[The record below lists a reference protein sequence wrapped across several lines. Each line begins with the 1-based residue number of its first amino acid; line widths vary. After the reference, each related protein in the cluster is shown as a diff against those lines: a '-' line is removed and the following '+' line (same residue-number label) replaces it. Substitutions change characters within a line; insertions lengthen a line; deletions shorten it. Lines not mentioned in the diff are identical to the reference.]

1 MFKSLQWKIIAMF
14 VLLVLSVMIITGTV
28 AVSSVGT
35 FYAQRFADNMDA
47 VFADSMVAKDLSDA
61 AQAPN
66 APERISEI
74 IEAYADAGRLGINQ
88 NRNYYIFDAKT
99 GVCLDG
105 SADDAIDT
113 VLKTENLLA
122 AMNGEV
128 GKKVN
133 SYSSIMD
140 YAYPI
145 HSGDT
150 VSYVVYITDN
160 KDEATDVSQSIV
172 AVVFQALL
180 WGVAISLLLG
190 FFISGTIT
198 KPIVDLTR
206 RAEKLASGEETV
218 EVMNTYGKKQDDEI
232 GILADTFSYMSG
244 ELIKTI
250 REMDGE
256 KTKLAAILENLTD
269 GVIAFDTDG
278 KILHINPVAANMLS
292 IENPSLVDFD
302 TLMNDIGINLQLGD
316 ILYLKKKQTLEH
328 TITLHNQVIK
338 AFFAV
343 FTQTVEKTTKKI
355 AGVVVALQDITKL
368 QRLDDARREF
378 VANVS
383 HELRTPITTI
393 KTYSETMLDG
403 KEEGDMD
410 AHFLATINAEA
421 DRMTRIIKDL
431 LTLSQ
436 LDHNKDAVKKTRID
450 MRELLENV
458 VEKMNLSA
466 QKQGHTLTF
475 VATTELPPVTGDR
488 DQLERVLTNL
498 ISNAIKYTPDGGV
511 IEVFSGHLYNELYV
525 KVKDN
530 GIGIPKKDIAR
541 IFERFYR
548 VDKAR
553 TRAAG
558 GTGLGLAI
566 AKEIVEAH
574 GGKIQ
579 ITSEPGMGTEVMMT
593 LPAKRRAPRKKK
605 ETHGDEA

>member
-1 MFKSLQWKIIAMF
+1 MF
-14 VLLVLSVMIITGTV
+14 VLLVLFVMIITGTV
-28 AVSSVGT
+28 AVSSLGT

-47 VFADSMVAKDLSDA
+47 VFADEMVAKDLRDA
-61 AQAPN
+61 AQTEN
-66 APERISEI
+66 APESIANI

-88 NRNYYIFDAKT
+88 NRNYFIFNAKT
-99 GVCLDG
+99 GECLDG
-105 SADDAIDT
+105 SADYTIDT

-122 AMNGEV
+122 AMNGSI

-133 SYSSIMD
+133 SYSAIMD

-145 HSGDT
+145 HSDADT
-150 VSYVVYITDN
+150 SYVVYITDN
-160 KDEATDVSQSIV
+160 KDEVTDVSQSIIS
-172 AVVFQALL
+172 VVFQSLL
-180 WGVAISLLLG
+180 WGVAISLVLG
-190 FFISGTIT
+190 IFISRTIT
-198 KPIVDLTR
+198 QPIVDLTR
-206 RAEKLASGEETV
+206 RAEKLASGEETI
-218 EVMNTYGKKQDDEI
+218 EVMNTYGKKADDEI

-244 ELIKTI
+244 ELIKNI

-256 KTKLAAILENLTD
+256 KTKLSAILENLTD

-292 IENPSLVDFD
+292 IAEPSLVDFN
-302 TLMNDIGINLQLGD
+302 TLMSDVGINLQLGD
-316 ILYLKKKQTLEH
+316 IMYLKKRQTVEH

-355 AGVVVALQDITKL
+355 GGIVVALQDITKL

-393 KTYSETMLDG
+393 KTYSETMLDS
-403 KEEGDMD
+403 KEEGDPD
-410 AHFLATINAEA
+410 AHFLSTINSEA

-431 LTLSQ
+431 LTLSK
-436 LDHNKDAVKKTRID
+436 LDHGKDTLKKTRID
-450 MRELLENV
+450 LREMLDNI
-458 VEKMNLSA
+458 VEKMGMA
-466 QKQGHTLTF
+466 AKKQDHTLTF
-475 VATTELPPVTGDR
+475 VATTELPTVMGDR
-488 DQLERVLTNL
+488 DQLERVFTNL
-498 ISNAIKYTPDGGV
+498 INNALKYTPDGGV
-511 IEVFSGHLYNELYV
+511 IEVFAGHLYNEVYV

-530 GIGIPKKDIAR
+530 GIGIPKKDLAR

-579 ITSEPGMGTEVMMT
+579 ITSEPEVGTEVMLT

-605 ETHGDEA
+605 EASGDEA

>member
-1 MFKSLQWKIIAMF
+1 MF

-28 AVSSVGT
+28 SVFSLGT
-35 FYAQRFADNMDA
+35 FYAQRFVDNMDA
-47 VFADSMVAKDLSDA
+47 VFADGMVAKNLSDA
-61 AQAPN
+61 AQAEN
-66 APERISEI
+66 APESIAKI

-88 NRNYYIFDAKT
+88 NRNYFIFDAKT

-105 SADDAIDT
+105 SADYAIDT
-113 VLKTENLLA
+113 VLKTENLLS

-133 SYSSIMD
+133 SYSAIMD

-145 HSGDT
+145 HFDEN
-150 VSYVVYITDN
+150 VNYVIYITDN
-160 KDEATDVSQSIV
+160 KDEVTDVSQSII
-172 AVVFQALL
+172 AVLFQSLL
-180 WGVAISLLLG
+180 WGVAISLVLG
-190 FFISGTIT
+190 IFISRTIT
-198 KPIVDLTR
+198 QPIVDLTR
-206 RAEKLASGEETV
+206 RAEKLASGEETI
-218 EVMNTYGKKQDDEI
+218 EVMNAYGKKADDEI

-256 KTKLAAILENLTD
+256 KTKLGAILENLTD

-292 IENPSLVDFD
+292 IANPALVDFD
-302 TLMNDIGINLQLGD
+302 TLMNDVGINLQLGE
-316 ILYLKKKQTLEH
+316 IMYLKKRQTIEH

-355 AGVVVALQDITKL
+355 GGVVVALQDITKL

-393 KTYSETMLDG
+393 KTYAETMLDS

-410 AHFLATINAEA
+410 AHFLSTINSEA

-431 LTLSQ
+431 LTLSK

-450 MRELLENV
+450 MREMLENV
-458 VEKMNLSA
+458 VEKLSMSA
-466 QKQGHTLTF
+466 KKQNHTLTF
-475 VATTELPPVTGDR
+475 VATTEIPSVMGDR
-488 DQLERVLTNL
+488 DQLERVLTNI
-498 ISNAIKYTPDGGV
+498 ISNAIKYTPDGGT
-511 IEVFSGHLYNELYV
+511 IEVFAGHLYNELYV

-566 AKEIVEAH
+566 AKDIVEAH

-579 ITSEPGMGTEVMMT
+579 ITSELNVGTEVMMT

-605 ETHGDEA
+605 EADGDEA

>member
-1 MFKSLQWKIIAMF
+1 MF

-28 AVSSVGT
+28 SVSSLGT

-47 VFADSMVAKDLSDA
+47 VFADAMVAKDLSDA
-61 AQAPN
+61 AAAEN
-66 APERISEI
+66 APERISDI

-88 NRNYYIFDAKT
+88 NRNYFIFDAAT
-99 GVCLDG
+99 GICLDG
-105 SADDAIDT
+105 SADYTVDT
-113 VLKTENLLA
+113 VLKTENLLS
-122 AMNGEV
+122 AMNGKV
-128 GKKVN
+128 GNKVG
-133 SYSSIMD
+133 SHSSIMD

-145 HSGDT
+145 HFENT
-150 VSYVVYITDN
+150 VRYVVYITDN
-160 KDEATDVSQSIV
+160 KDEVTDVSQSII

-180 WGVAISLLLG
+180 WGVVISLGLG
-190 FFISGTIT
+190 IFISRTIT
-198 KPIVDLTR
+198 QPIVDLTR
-206 RAEKLASGEETV
+206 RAEKLASGEENAI
-218 EVMNTYGKKQDDEI
+218 VMNSGTKKPDDEI

-244 ELIKTI
+244 ELMKTI

-278 KILHINPVAANMLS
+278 KILHINPVAAKMLS
-292 IENPSLVDFD
+292 IAEPSLVDFD
-302 TLMNDIGINLQLGD
+302 TLMNDVGINLKLGD
-316 ILYLKKKQTLEH
+316 ILYVKRKQTLEH
-328 TITLHNQVIK
+328 TVTLQSQVIK
-338 AFFAV
+338 AFFAT
-343 FTQTVEKTTKKI
+343 FTQTVEKTTKKVGGI
-355 AGVVVALQDITKL
+355 VVALQDITKL

-393 KTYSETMLDG
+393 KTYAETMLDS

-410 AHFLATINAEA
+410 AHFLSTINSEA

-431 LTLSQ
+431 LTLSK
-436 LDHNKDAVKKTRID
+436 LDHSKDTGKKTRID
-450 MRELLENV
+450 MREMLENV
-458 VEKMNLSA
+458 VEKMAMSA
-466 QKQGHTLTF
+466 QKQGHKLTF

-511 IEVFSGHLYNELYV
+511 IEVFAGHLYNELYV

-579 ITSEPGMGTEVMMT
+579 ITSELNEGTEVMLT
-593 LPAKRRAPRKKK
+593 LPAKRRASRKKK
-605 ETHGDEA
+605 EAEEEQA

>member
-1 MFKSLQWKIIAMF
+1 MF
-14 VLLVLSVMIITGTV
+14 VLLVLSVMIITGTIS
-28 AVSSVGT
+28 VSSLSS
-35 FYAQRFADNMDA
+35 FYAQRFANDMDA
-47 VFADSMVAKDLSDA
+47 VFADSMVKKDLSDA
-61 AQAPN
+61 ALAQN
-66 APERISEI
+66 APERIADI

-88 NRNYYIFDAKT
+88 NRDYHIFNAQT
-99 GVCLDG
+99 GMYLDG
-105 SADDAIDT
+105 SAENAADT

-133 SYSSIMD
+133 VYGAFMD

-145 HSGDT
+145 YAGNT
-150 VSYVVYITDN
+150 VKYVVYITDN
-160 KDEATDVSQSIV
+160 KDEATDVMQSLI
-172 AVVFQALL
+172 AVVFQSLL
-180 WGVAISLLLG
+180 WGVVISLILG
-190 FFISGTIT
+190 FFISRTIT

-206 RAEKLASGEETV
+206 RAEKLASGENPA
-218 EVMNTYGKKQDDEI
+218 EVMGSFAKKADDEI
-232 GILADTFSYMSG
+232 GILADTFSYMSD
-244 ELIKTI
+244 ELYKTI
-250 REMDGE
+250 YEMDGE

-269 GVIAFDTDG
+269 GVIAFDTNG
-278 KILHINPVAANMLS
+278 KILHINPVAAGLLS
-292 IENPSLVDFD
+292 IANPNLVDFD
-302 TLMNDIGINLQLGD
+302 TLMNDIGINVKLGD
-316 ILYLKKKQTLEH
+316 ILYLRKKQTVEH
-328 TITLHNQVIK
+328 TITLYNHVIK

-355 AGVVVALQDITKL
+355 GGIVVALQDITNL

-393 KTYSETMLDG
+393 KSYAETMLDG
-403 KEEGDMD
+403 KEEGDME
-410 AHFLATINAEA
+410 AHFLSTINSEA

-436 LDHNKDAVKKTRID
+436 LDHNKESAKKTRID

-466 QKQGHTLTF
+466 KKQGHTLTF
-475 VATTELPPVTGDR
+475 VATTELPPVTADR
-488 DQLERVLTNL
+488 DQLERVLTNI
-498 ISNAIKYTPDGGV
+498 ISNAIKYTPDGGI
-511 IEVFSGHLYNELYV
+511 IEVFAGHLYNELYV

-530 GIGIPKKDIAR
+530 GIGIPKKDIDR

-574 GGKIQ
+574 GGKIK
-579 ITSEPGMGTEVMMT
+579 ITSEPGEGTEVMMT

-605 ETHGDEA
+605 EAHGDEA